1 MAKKHTFKDWLIATR
16 PWSFPA
22 SAMPVLVTLGY
33 LFWKGM
39 EVNRGIGIFTILNV
53 VLFHAAGNTWSDY
66 YDYKKGVDR
75 EDTVGGLSIV
85 SGQFAPEEIKR
96 LSLGL
101 FAVAVAGG
109 LALVWLTGVTT
120 LYFGLAGALLAVC
133 YPWLKYRALG
143 DVDIFL

>member
-1 MAKKHTFKDWLIATR
+1 MMKKHSFKDWLIATR

-33 LFWKGM
+33 LFWQGM
-39 EVNRGIGIFTILNV
+39 AVDWTIGVFTILNV

-66 YDYKKGVDR
+66 KDYKSGVDR

-109 LALVWLTGVTT
+109 LALVWFTGITT
-120 LYFGLAGALLAVC
+120 LYLVWQEPFLLCAT
-133 YPWLKYRALG
+133 LG
-143 DVDIFL
+143 